1 MVMRLEK
8 YQDSKMMTLK
18 KISHLSGFS
27 TSTVSKALN
36 DCFDISVDTKK
47 LIQDL
52 AFQYNY
58 IPNKNAV
65 ALRKSKTNIIAVIL
79 PQINHQIYG
88 DLLFDI
94 QKTAF
99 EAGYRIVLYQSFANT
114 SKEKAFLEDVCDGS
128 VDAAIILSTNG
139 RFPSKTS
146 IPIAHLQVFK
156 AQTTSDLLERNRFN
170 VEKLLKKIN

>member
-1 MVMRLEK
+1 
-8 YQDSKMMTLK
+8 MTLK

-36 DCFDISVDTKK
+36 DSYDISVNTKK

-79 PQINHQIYG
+79 PQVNHQIYG

-94 QKTAF
+94 QKIAF
-99 EAGYRIVLYQSFANT
+99 EAGYRLVLYQSFAKK
-114 SKEKAFLEDVCDGS
+114 SKEKAFMEEVSDGS
-128 VDAAIILSTNG
+128 VDAAIILSTNE
-139 RFPSKTS
+139 RFQSKMS
-146 IPIAHLQVFK
+146 IPIAHLRVIK
-156 AQTTSDLLERNRFN
+156 AQASPDFLEYCRFN
-170 VEKLLKKIN
+170 LEKLLNEIK